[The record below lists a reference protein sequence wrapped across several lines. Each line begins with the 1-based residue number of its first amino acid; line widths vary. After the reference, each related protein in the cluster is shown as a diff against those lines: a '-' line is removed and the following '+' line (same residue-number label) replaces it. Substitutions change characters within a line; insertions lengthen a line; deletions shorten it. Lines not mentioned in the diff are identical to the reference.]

1 MAFVIVSL
9 FIVNLRRSTTG
20 LALNAARW
28 SEAGARTSGISV
40 VQMKVLA
47 GAMAAFIAGVG
58 GGLLAVAQ
66 STVVPSEF
74 ATFAGIV
81 WFAALVTIGIRST
94 AAALVA
100 GLAFVMLP
108 AIVQAYLP
116 TWTANLL
123 PVIFGLG
130 AISAAKFPDG
140 ILAEQSRRLR
150 RLLQRAAPD
159 SVADHQVVEVVDAG
173 GGRGRGGRTR
183 SRGCES
189 SLVTVTATNA
199 GSGGATG
206 RDALALAAGDISV
219 HFGGLTALDG
229 RVPRG
234 RTGKHRRTGRAER
247 GRQVDAPRRPVRPP
261 PSRLG
266 EGLAAGRRRD
276 RRFRPVA
283 GIPRSGPDL
292 PAARAVHGPY
302 GP

>member
-20 LALNAARW
+20 LALNATRW

-47 GAMAAFIAGVG
+47 GATAAFIAGIG

-66 STVVPSEF
+66 TTVVPSEF

-108 AIVQAYLP
+108 AIAQAYAP

-130 AISAAKFPDG
+130 AISAAKYPDG
-140 ILAEQSRRLR
+140 VLAEQSRRLR
-150 RLLQRAAPD
+150 HLLQHVAPESLGD
-159 SVADHQVVEVVDAG
+159 EHFAEAVVAGVVDTQAVG
-173 GGRGRGGRTR
+173 
-183 SRGCES
+183 
-189 SLVTVTATNA
+189 V
-199 GSGGATG
+199 
-206 RDALALAAGDISV
+206 
-219 HFGGLTALDG
+219 
-229 RVPRG
+229 
-234 RTGKHRRTGRAER
+234 
-247 GRQVDAPRRPVRPP
+247 AP
-261 PSRLG
+261 
-266 EGLAAGRRRD
+266 E
-276 RRFRPVA
+276 VA
-283 GIPRSGPDL
+283 GQASR
-292 PAARAVHGPY
+292 
-302 GP
+302 